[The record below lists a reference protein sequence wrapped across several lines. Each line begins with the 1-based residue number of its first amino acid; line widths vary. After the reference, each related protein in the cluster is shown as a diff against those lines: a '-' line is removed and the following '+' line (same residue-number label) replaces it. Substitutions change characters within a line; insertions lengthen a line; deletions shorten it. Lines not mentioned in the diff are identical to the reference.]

1 MSEFAAFFVSPHLVD
16 MVLALTLVEAV
27 ALTIFQRFR
36 AGSLPLVR
44 VWLMLLPGVFLMLAL
59 RAGLA
64 GAAWPW
70 IPAALVAALITHLL
84 DLRERL
90 RG

>member
-1 MSEFAAFFVSPHLVD
+1 MSELAAFFVSPHLVD
-16 MVLALTLVEAV
+16 LVLVLTLVEAV
-27 ALTIFQRFR
+27 ALTIFRRFR
-36 AGSLPLVR
+36 VGSLRLVG